1 VRVQGNLI
9 ENKKNMFFKRFFSIF
24 FGGCFEDYKILGPS
38 ITPQIFMVLMC
49 KDL

>member
-24 FGGCFEDYKILGPS
+24 LEGVLGT
-38 ITPQIFMVLMC
+38 IKF
-49 KDL
+49 